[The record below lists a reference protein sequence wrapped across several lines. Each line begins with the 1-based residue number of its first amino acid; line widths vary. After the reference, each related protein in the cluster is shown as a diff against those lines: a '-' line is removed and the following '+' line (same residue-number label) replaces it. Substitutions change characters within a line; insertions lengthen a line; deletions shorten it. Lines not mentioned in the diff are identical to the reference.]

1 VIVSEATNI
10 TNRLIAIKLV
20 HTIVWAFFAGCIV
33 LIPVAAWLGE
43 FRVAAALAAIVFVEV
58 IVLLIYRWSCPLTA
72 IAAQYTNSREP
83 NFDIY
88 LPKWLAQHNKTIFGV
103 LYVAGIVSA
112 YGLWIKG

>member
-1 VIVSEATNI
+1 VIVSEVTNI

-33 LIPVAAWLGE
+33 LIPVAAWLSE

-58 IVLLIYRWSCPLTA
+58 VVLLIYRWSCPLTA
-72 IAAQYTNSREP
+72 IAARYTNDRAP

-88 LPKWLAQHNKTIFGV
+88 LPQWLAQHNKTIFGV
-103 LYVAGIVSA
+103 LYVAGMA
-112 YGLWIKG
+112 FACWLWIR